1 VIIPAPMGTTSTP
14 LDIGRATRVVPSG
27 LRRALVRRDGHCAF
41 PGCTLPAA
49 WCDAHHVS
57 PWAQG
62 GDTALTNLVL
72 LCGHHH
78 RLIHH
83 SAWEVTIA
91 ADGLPAFTPPPWV
104 TPDIACKDPTWRIT
118 LRERHPRAA

>member
-57 PWAQG
+57 PWAAE
-62 GDTALTNLVL
+62 T
-72 LCGHHH
+72 
-78 RLIHH
+78 
-83 SAWEVTIA
+83 
-91 ADGLPAFTPPPWV
+91 
-104 TPDIACKDPTWRIT
+104 
-118 LRERHPRAA
+118 RH